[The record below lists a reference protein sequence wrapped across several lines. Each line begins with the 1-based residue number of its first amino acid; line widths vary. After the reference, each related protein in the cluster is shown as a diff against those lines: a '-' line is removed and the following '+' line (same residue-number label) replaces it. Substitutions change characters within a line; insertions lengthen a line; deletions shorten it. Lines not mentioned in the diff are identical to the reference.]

1 MTLTKR
7 PHPGKGPG
15 GIPPPLPASRP
26 HQRTLHG
33 DTVSDNY
40 YWMIDYFKKGPDSDQ
55 VIDYL
60 KAENAYL
67 DAMMSGTKEFREKLF
82 TEMKARIKEKDESV
96 PVYKNGYYYYSRS
109 EEGQQYF
116 KYCRKKESLDAQEE
130 MLLDVDEMAKGHAYY
145 AVTGLKVSEDNKLDR
160 KSTRLNS
167 SRQIISYA
175 VFCLKKKKT
184 T

>member
-1 MTLTKR
+1 MTLTSK
-7 PHPGKGPG
+7 PDSGKWPG
-15 GIPPPLPASRP
+15 GITPPLPASRP

-96 PVYKNGYYYYSRS
+96 PVYKNGYYYYTRIDA
-109 EEGQQYF
+109 GQHKF
-116 KYCRKKESLDAQEE
+116 TMCRKKENLDAEEE

-145 AVTGLKVSEDNKLDR
+145 AVTGIKID
-160 KSTRLNS
+160 
-167 SRQIISYA
+167 
-175 VFCLKKKKT
+175 
-184 T
+184 